1 MPLPRRSSPPDAEIL
16 LLPGFDPPGDPA
28 RELEA
33 ALGPSAQVAGID
45 EVGRGP
51 LAGPVVAAAVVLD
64 RLHGIDALDDSKVLD
79 EAAREGLYPII
90 MSAAAAVGIGV
101 VEAPRIDE
109 INILQASLEAMRLAF
124 ERCEQ
129 ALGSKVRGAVVDG
142 HMRAPLP
149 ERVAQRAIIKGDA
162 RSAPIMAASIVAK
175 VTRDRRMVKESL
187 RFPAYGFEQHKG
199 YPTPAHK
206 ERLRQHGPCSL
217 HRRSF
222 APVREAEE
230 ATAG

>member
-1 MPLPRRSSPPDAEIL
+1 MPRTSSTPAPEIL

-64 RLHGIDALDDSKVLD
+64 RLHGISELDDSKALD
-79 EAAREGLYPII
+79 EAEREALFPTI
-90 MSAAAAVGIGV
+90 MEAAAAVGIGV

-109 INILQASLEAMRLAF
+109 INILQASLEAMRIAF
-124 ERCEQ
+124 AQCEL
-129 ALGSKVRGAVVDG
+129 ALGSDVRGAVVDG
-142 HMRAPLP
+142 HMHAPLP

-175 VTRDRRMVKESL
+175 VTRDRRMLEEAA
-187 RFPAYGFEQHKG
+187 RYPAYGFERHKG

-206 ERLRQHGPCSL
+206 AALRKHGPCPL
-217 HRRSF
+217 HRWSF
-222 APVREAEE
+222 APVREADE
-230 ATAG
+230 ASK